1 MSAQMKELI
10 NSPALWLITVGTI
23 AIVWFLAYFC
33 LAKSRKAAEKLN
45 IPKESVKLATK
56 TSIISSIGPS
66 IVIATSMISLL
77 AVAGAPTALMRLS
90 VCGNIAYELQSAG
103 IAAQVLGA
111 DGTAASMTPQIFQI
125 MVFIMALGC
134 IGYLLIPAIFVTK
147 FDSIIKKVSGKDGK
161 LTAIISTAAILGCY
175 AYVDVPYILGLNAS
189 TVALIIGFIVM
200 FIINKYNNKVK
211 KEWISQWGLFSAM
224 IVGMIG
230 GIIAG

>member
-1 MSAQMKELI
+1 
-10 NSPALWLITVGTI
+10 
-23 AIVWFLAYFC
+23 
-33 LAKSRKAAEKLN
+33 
-45 IPKESVKLATK
+45 
-56 TSIISSIGPS
+56 
-66 IVIATSMISLL
+66 
-77 AVAGAPTALMRLS
+77 
-90 VCGNIAYELQSAG
+90 
-103 IAAQVLGA
+103 
-111 DGTAASMTPQIFQI
+111 

-175 AYVDVPYILGLNAS
+175 AYVDAPYILGLNAS

>member
-77 AVAGAPTALMRLS
+77 AVAGPNGINAS
-90 VCGNIAYELQSAG
+90 VCLR
-103 IAAQVLGA
+103 
-111 DGTAASMTPQIFQI
+111 
-125 MVFIMALGC
+125 
-134 IGYLLIPAIFVTK
+134 
-147 FDSIIKKVSGKDGK
+147 
-161 LTAIISTAAILGCY
+161 
-175 AYVDVPYILGLNAS
+175 
-189 TVALIIGFIVM
+189 
-200 FIINKYNNKVK
+200 KYR
-211 KEWISQWGLFSAM
+211 L
-224 IVGMIG
+224 
-230 GIIAG
+230 